1 MCFWQK
7 YQKSLKIAE
16 YPVYQLKRLG
26 LLEVPIA
33 LSNPNNLMSES
44 LLRVIVLPLLVYPY
58 FKLDTDQ
65 DQYNILLHSKK
76 NLGKTVWYSIF
87 VNFLN
92 LYCYFNFLL
101 IIIVSVTVFFV
112 LCLENCNWGGLINI
126 SYVVSFSSP
135 CHCFRLFCIFFVIVI
150 IYFIC
155 VANKT
160 QIQQETEWIESF
172 CSFFVI
178 SSILE

>member
-7 YQKSLKIAE
+7 YQKTLKIAE
-16 YPVYQLKRLG
+16 YPVYQLIRLG

-44 LLRVIVLPLLVYPY
+44 MLRVIVLPLLVYPY
-58 FKLDTDQ
+58 FKLDSDQ
-65 DQYNILLHSKK
+65 DQYNIILHSKK
-76 NLGKTVWYSIF
+76 NLGKTV
-87 VNFLN
+87 
-92 LYCYFNFLL
+92 YFNFLL
-101 IIIVSVTVFFV
+101 IIIVSVAVFFV

-126 SYVVSFSSP
+126 SYVVSFRSP
-135 CHCFRLFCIFFVIVI
+135 CHCFQLFCIFFVIVI

-155 VANKT
+155 VANKI
-160 QIQQETEWIESF
+160 QIKQETEWIESF

>member
-16 YPVYQLKRLG
+16 YPVYQLIRLG
-26 LLEVPIA
+26 LLEVHIA

-44 LLRVIVLPLLVYPY
+44 LLRVTVLPLLVYPY
-58 FKLDTDQ
+58 FKLDTEQ
-65 DQYNILLHSKK
+65 DQYNILLHSKT

-92 LYCYFNFLL
+92 IYCYFNFLL
-101 IIIVSVTVFFV
+101 IIIVSIAVFFV
-112 LCLENCNWGGLINI
+112 LCLENCDWGGLINI
-126 SYVVSFSSP
+126 SYVVSFRSP
-135 CHCFRLFCIFFVIVI
+135 CHCFLLFCIFFVIVI

-155 VANKT
+155 VANNT
-160 QIQQETEWIESF
+160 QKYK
-172 CSFFVI
+172 
-178 SSILE
+178 SSKKLNELNHFAPFL

>member
-7 YQKSLKIAE
+7 YQKSLQIAE
-16 YPVYQLKRLG
+16 YPVYQLIRLG

-44 LLRVIVLPLLVYPY
+44 MLRVIVLPLLVYPY
-58 FKLDTDQ
+58 FKLDSDQ
-65 DQYNILLHSKK
+65 DQYNIILHSKK
-76 NLGKTVWYSIF
+76 NLGKTV
-87 VNFLN
+87 
-92 LYCYFNFLL
+92 YFNFLL
-101 IIIVSVTVFFV
+101 IIIVSVAVFFV

-126 SYVVSFSSP
+126 SYVVSFRSP
-135 CHCFRLFCIFFVIVI
+135 CHCFQLFCIFFVIVI

-155 VANKT
+155 VANKI
-160 QIQQETEWIESF
+160 QIKQETEWIESF

>member
-7 YQKSLKIAE
+7 YQKSLTIAE

-58 FKLDTDQ
+58 KLDTDQ

-76 NLGKTVWYSIF
+76 NLGKTV
-87 VNFLN
+87 
-92 LYCYFNFLL
+92 
-101 IIIVSVTVFFV
+101 
-112 LCLENCNWGGLINI
+112 
-126 SYVVSFSSP
+126 
-135 CHCFRLFCIFFVIVI
+135 
-150 IYFIC
+150 
-155 VANKT
+155 
-160 QIQQETEWIESF
+160 
-172 CSFFVI
+172 
-178 SSILE
+178 

>member
-1 MCFWQK
+1 MLLAKISKDFK
-7 YQKSLKIAE
+7 NSRISSLSTDTSRPSRSPYRSFKSQQFDVRIHAQG
-16 YPVYQLKRLG
+16 Y
-26 LLEVPIA
+26 
-33 LSNPNNLMSES
+33 
-44 LLRVIVLPLLVYPY
+44 VIVLPLLVYPY
-58 FKLDTDQ
+58 FKLDSDQ
-65 DQYNILLHSKK
+65 DQYNIILHSKK

-92 LYCYFNFLL
+92 IYCYFNFLL
-101 IIIVSVTVFFV
+101 IIIVSVAVFFV

-135 CHCFRLFCIFFVIVI
+135 CHCFRLFGIFFVIVT

-160 QIQQETEWIESF
+160 QKYK
-172 CSFFVI
+172 
-178 SSILE
+178 SSKKLNDLNDFAPFL